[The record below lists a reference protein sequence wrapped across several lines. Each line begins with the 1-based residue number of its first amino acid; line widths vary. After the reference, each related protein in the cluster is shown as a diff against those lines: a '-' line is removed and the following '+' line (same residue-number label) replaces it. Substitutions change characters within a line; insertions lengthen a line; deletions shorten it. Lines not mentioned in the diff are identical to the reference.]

1 MKLLIFAFAFC
12 LQTLSLHADNK
23 ELYKRLDSVIAHRAD
38 YDALKEQKIH
48 NIKLGSA
55 YVTSK
60 EDKLRMYERLV
71 NEYTPYIFD
80 SAFVYT
86 QKSIDLA
93 VHTNDTAYFKKFQI
107 IKARLLVF
115 RGFYIEAKEILDD
128 MSVPPSDRQLNYL
141 YNSVQC
147 ALYFNLK
154 LSCRGTEYDMRYDKL
169 FHKYMDNTLLYST
182 QKDAQYYYMKGAQL
196 AYSNGNIKDI
206 DACLSKVMS
215 QLKPGSRLYGMS
227 AFIMSKVYGIHH
239 QPELQERYLLLA
251 AISDVMSAT
260 NESMALQEVALSLY
274 EHDVRKAQ
282 RYINV
287 SLSDANVFSSKLRRI
302 ELYSNMHTILSA
314 YNHELENAGKWHIV
328 LTLSIIVLLV
338 VIVWDAMRIKRNNNL
353 LRQNEKNLTAQTEQ
367 LNATNSKQK
376 EANDKLVK
384 SNDALVKSNDELVKS
399 NDELK
404 DSNKALKDSNKAL
417 QNSNDELKDS
427 NKALQNSNDELQNS
441 NDALQNSND
450 ALQNSNKALQ
460 NSNDEL
466 KDSNKALQNSNDKF
480 EQINAKREY
489 IAKSYISL
497 CYLYIEKLESQRKM
511 VIRKIKANQQKEL
524 LSILSSSKRTAEEN
538 HHFFSQFDSIFL
550 SFYPTFVKE
559 LNTLLTPEAQ
569 VELKENNELTPSLRV
584 AALIRLGVTESS
596 VIAGILSY
604 SPQTIYNYRSALKN
618 GAIDKDSFEENLL
631 RLCAVY

>member
-1 MKLLIFAFAFC
+1 
-12 LQTLSLHADNK
+12 
-23 ELYKRLDSVIAHRAD
+23 
-38 YDALKEQKIH
+38 
-48 NIKLGSA
+48 
-55 YVTSK
+55 
-60 EDKLRMYERLV
+60 MYERLV

-80 SAFVYT
+80 SAWVYT

-93 VHTNDTAYFKKFQI
+93 VHTNDTACCKKFQI
-107 IKARLLVF
+107 IKARLLIF

-128 MSVPPSDRQLNYL
+128 MSVPPSDRQLNFL
-141 YNSVQC
+141 YNCAQC

-169 FHKYMDNTLLYST
+169 FHKYMDNTLLYCT
-182 QKDAQYYYMKGAQL
+182 QKDALYYYLKGAQL
-196 AYSNGNIKDI
+196 AYSNGDIKDI
-206 DACLSKVMS
+206 AACLGKAMS
-215 QLKPGSRLYGMS
+215 QLKPDSRLYAMS
-227 AFIMSKVYGIHH
+227 ASIMSKVYGIHH

-251 AISDVMSAT
+251 AISDVMAAN
-260 NESMALQEVALSLY
+260 NESMLLQEVALNLY
-274 EHDVRKAQ
+274 KHDVRKAQ

-314 YNHELENAGKWHIV
+314 YNHALENAGKWYFV

-338 VIVWDAMRIKRNNNL
+338 VIAWEAMRIKRNNNL
-353 LRQNEKNLTAQTEQ
+353 LKQNEKNLTAQTEQ

-376 EANDKLVK
+376 EANDELEKL
-384 SNDALVKSNDELVKS
+384 NDEL
-399 NDELK
+399 
-404 DSNKALKDSNKAL
+404 
-417 QNSNDELKDS
+417 
-427 NKALQNSNDELQNS
+427 
-441 NDALQNSND
+441 
-450 ALQNSNKALQ
+450 
-460 NSNDEL
+460 
-466 KDSNKALQNSNDKF
+466 
-480 EQINAKREY
+480 EQTNVKREY
-489 IAKSYISL
+489 MAKSYISL

-538 HHFFSQFDSIFL
+538 QTFFSQFDSIFL
-550 SFYPTFVKE
+550 SLYPSFVTE

-584 AALIRLGVTESS
+584 AALIRLGITESS

-618 GAIDKDSFEENLL
+618 GAIDKDSFEENLQ
-631 RLCAVY
+631 RLCITA

>member
-1 MKLLIFAFAFC
+1 MKLLIFAIAFC

-23 ELYKRLDSVIAHRAD
+23 ALYKRLDSVIAHRAD
-38 YDALKEQKIH
+38 YDALKEQKIQ

-55 YVTSK
+55 YVTSN
-60 EDKLRMYERLV
+60 EDKLKMYERLV

-80 SAFVYT
+80 SAWVYT

-93 VHTNDTAYFKKFQI
+93 VHTNDTACCKKFQI
-107 IKARLLVF
+107 IKARLLIF

-128 MSVPPSDRQLNYL
+128 MSVPPSDRRLNYL
-141 YNSVQC
+141 YNCAQC

-154 LSCRGTEYDMRYDKL
+154 LSTHDTEYGPRYDRL
-169 FHKYMDNTLLYST
+169 FHKYMDNTLLYCT
-182 QKDAQYYYMKGAQL
+182 QKDALYYYLKGAQL
-196 AYSNGNIKDI
+196 AYSNGDIKDI
-206 DACLSKVMS
+206 AACLGKAMS
-215 QLKPGSRLYGMS
+215 QLKPDSRLYAMS
-227 AFIMSKVYGIHH
+227 ASIMSKVYGIHH

-251 AISDVMSAT
+251 AISDVMAAN
-260 NESMALQEVALSLY
+260 NESMLLQEVALNLY
-274 EHDVRKAQ
+274 KHDVRKAQ

-314 YNHELENAGKWHIV
+314 YNHALENAGKWYFV

-338 VIVWDAMRIKRNNNL
+338 VIAWEAMRIKRNNNL
-353 LRQNEKNLTAQTEQ
+353 LKQNEKNLTAQTEQ

-376 EANDKLVK
+376 EANDELEKL
-384 SNDALVKSNDELVKS
+384 NDEL
-399 NDELK
+399 
-404 DSNKALKDSNKAL
+404 
-417 QNSNDELKDS
+417 
-427 NKALQNSNDELQNS
+427 
-441 NDALQNSND
+441 
-450 ALQNSNKALQ
+450 
-460 NSNDEL
+460 
-466 KDSNKALQNSNDKF
+466 
-480 EQINAKREY
+480 EQTNTKREY
-489 IAKSYISL
+489 MAKAYISL

-538 HHFFSQFDSIFL
+538 QTFFSQFDSIFL
-550 SFYPTFVKE
+550 SLYPSFVEE
-559 LNTLLTPEAQ
+559 LNTLLMPEAQ

-584 AALIRLGVTESS
+584 AALIRLGVMESS

-618 GAIDKDSFEENLL
+618 GAIDKDSFEENLQ
-631 RLCAVY
+631 RLCITA

>member
-1 MKLLIFAFAFC
+1 MKLLIFAIAFC

-23 ELYKRLDSVIAHRAD
+23 ALYKRLDSVIAHRAD
-38 YDALKEQKIH
+38 YDALKEQKIQ

-60 EDKLRMYERLV
+60 EDKLKMYERLV
-71 NEYTPYIFD
+71 NEYTPYILD

-93 VHTNDTAYFKKFQI
+93 VHTNDTASCKKFQI
-107 IKARLLVF
+107 IKARLLIF

-141 YNSVQC
+141 YNCAQC

-154 LSCRGTEYDMRYDKL
+154 LSGRGTEYDMRYDKL
-169 FHKYMDNTLLYST
+169 FHKYLDNTLLYST
-182 QKDAQYYYMKGAQL
+182 QKDAQYYYLKGAQL
-196 AYSNGNIKDI
+196 AYSNGDLKEIEASLGK
-206 DACLSKVMS
+206 AMS
-215 QLKPGSRLYGMS
+215 QLKPDSRLYGLS
-227 AFIMSKVYGIHH
+227 AFLMSKVYGKHH

-260 NESMALQEVALSLY
+260 KESMSLQEVALSLY
-274 EHDVRKAQ
+274 KHDVRKAQ
-282 RYINV
+282 RYISV
-287 SLSDANVFSSKLRRI
+287 SLSDANVFSNKLRRI

-314 YNHELENAGKWHIV
+314 YNHALENTGKWHII
-328 LTLSIIVLLV
+328 LTLSIIVLLL
-338 VIVWDAMRIKRNNNL
+338 VIVWGAMRIKRNNNL
-353 LRQNEKNLTAQTEQ
+353 LKQNEKNLTAQTEQ

-376 EANDKLVK
+376 EANDELVK
-384 SNDALVKSNDELVKS
+384 YNDALVKSNDEL
-399 NDELK
+399 
-404 DSNKALKDSNKAL
+404 
-417 QNSNDELKDS
+417 
-427 NKALQNSNDELQNS
+427 
-441 NDALQNSND
+441 
-450 ALQNSNKALQ
+450 
-460 NSNDEL
+460 
-466 KDSNKALQNSNDKF
+466 
-480 EQINAKREY
+480 EQTNAKREY
-489 IAKSYISL
+489 MAKSYISL
-497 CYLYIEKLESQRKM
+497 CYQYIEKLESQRKM

-538 HHFFSQFDSIFL
+538 QTFFSQFDSIFL
-550 SFYPTFVKE
+550 SLYPTFVTE

-596 VIAGILSY
+596 MIAGILSY

-618 GAIDKDSFEENLL
+618 GAIDKDSFEENLQ
-631 RLCAVY
+631 RLCITA

>member
-1 MKLLIFAFAFC
+1 MKLLIFAIAFC

-23 ELYKRLDSVIAHRAD
+23 ALYKRLDSVIAHRAD
-38 YDALKEQKIH
+38 YDALKEQKIQ

-60 EDKLRMYERLV
+60 EDKLKMYERLV
-71 NEYTPYIFD
+71 NEYTPYILD

-93 VHTNDTAYFKKFQI
+93 VHTNDTASCKKFQI
-107 IKARLLVF
+107 IKARLLIF

-141 YNSVQC
+141 YNCAQC

-154 LSCRGTEYDMRYDKL
+154 LSGRGTEYDMRYDKL
-169 FHKYMDNTLLYST
+169 FHKYLDNTLLYST
-182 QKDAQYYYMKGAQL
+182 QKDAQYYYLKGAQL
-196 AYSNGNIKDI
+196 AYSNGDLKEIEASLGK
-206 DACLSKVMS
+206 AMS
-215 QLKPGSRLYGMS
+215 QLKPDSRLYGLS
-227 AFIMSKVYGIHH
+227 AFLMSKVYGKHH
-239 QPELQERYLLLA
+239 QPELQECYLLLA
-251 AISDVMSAT
+251 AISDVMSASK
-260 NESMALQEVALSLY
+260 ESMSLQEVALSLY
-274 EHDVRKAQ
+274 KHDVRKAQ
-282 RYINV
+282 RYISV

-314 YNHELENAGKWHIV
+314 YNHALENTGKWHII
-328 LTLSIIVLLV
+328 LTLSIIVLLL
-338 VIVWDAMRIKRNNNL
+338 VIVWGAMRIKRNNNL
-353 LRQNEKNLTAQTEQ
+353 LKQNEKNLTAQTEQ

-376 EANDKLVK
+376 EANDELVK
-384 SNDALVKSNDELVKS
+384 YNDALVK
-399 NDELK
+399 
-404 DSNKALKDSNKAL
+404 
-417 QNSNDELKDS
+417 
-427 NKALQNSNDELQNS
+427 
-441 NDALQNSND
+441 
-450 ALQNSNKALQ
+450 
-460 NSNDEL
+460 
-466 KDSNKALQNSNDKF
+466 SNDKF

-489 IAKSYISL
+489 MAKSYISL
-497 CYLYIEKLESQRKM
+497 CYQYIEKLESQRKM

-538 HHFFSQFDSIFL
+538 HNFFSQFDSIFL
-550 SFYPTFVKE
+550 SLYPTFVKE

-596 VIAGILSY
+596 MIAGILSY

-618 GAIDKDSFEENLL
+618 GAIDKDSFEENLQ
-631 RLCAVY
+631 RLCITA

>member
-1 MKLLIFAFAFC
+1 MKLLIFAIAFC

-23 ELYKRLDSVIAHRAD
+23 ALYKRLDSVIAHRAD
-38 YDALKEQKIH
+38 YDALKEQKIQ

-55 YVTSK
+55 YVTSN
-60 EDKLRMYERLV
+60 EDKLKMYERLV

-80 SAFVYT
+80 SAWVYT

-93 VHTNDTAYFKKFQI
+93 VHTNDTACCKKFQI
-107 IKARLLVF
+107 IKARLLIF

-128 MSVPPSDRQLNYL
+128 MSVPPSDRQLNFL
-141 YNSVQC
+141 YNCAQC

-169 FHKYMDNTLLYST
+169 FHKYMDNTLLYCT
-182 QKDAQYYYMKGAQL
+182 QKDALYYYLKGAQL
-196 AYSNGNIKDI
+196 AYSNGDIKDI
-206 DACLSKVMS
+206 AACLGKAMS
-215 QLKPGSRLYGMS
+215 QLKPDSRLYAMS
-227 AFIMSKVYGIHH
+227 ASIMSKVYGIHH

-251 AISDVMSAT
+251 AISDVMAAN
-260 NESMALQEVALSLY
+260 NESMLLQEVALNLY
-274 EHDVRKAQ
+274 KHDVRKAQ

-314 YNHELENAGKWHIV
+314 YNHALENAGKWYFV

-338 VIVWDAMRIKRNNNL
+338 VIAWEAMRIKRNNNL
-353 LRQNEKNLTAQTEQ
+353 LKQNEKNLTAQTEQ

-376 EANDKLVK
+376 EANDELEKL
-384 SNDALVKSNDELVKS
+384 NDEL
-399 NDELK
+399 
-404 DSNKALKDSNKAL
+404 
-417 QNSNDELKDS
+417 
-427 NKALQNSNDELQNS
+427 
-441 NDALQNSND
+441 
-450 ALQNSNKALQ
+450 
-460 NSNDEL
+460 
-466 KDSNKALQNSNDKF
+466 
-480 EQINAKREY
+480 EQTNTKREY
-489 IAKSYISL
+489 MAKSYISL

-538 HHFFSQFDSIFL
+538 QTFFSQFDSIFL
-550 SFYPTFVKE
+550 SLYPTFVEE

-584 AALIRLGVTESS
+584 AALIRLGITESS
-596 VIAGILSY
+596 MIAGILSY

-618 GAIDKDSFEENLL
+618 GAIDKDSFEENLQ
-631 RLCAVY
+631 RLCITA

>member
-1 MKLLIFAFAFC
+1 MKLLIFAIAFC

-23 ELYKRLDSVIAHRAD
+23 ALYKRLDSVIAHRAD
-38 YDALKEQKIH
+38 YDALKEQKIQ

-60 EDKLRMYERLV
+60 EDKLKMYERLV
-71 NEYTPYIFD
+71 NEYTPYILD

-93 VHTNDTAYFKKFQI
+93 VHTNDTASCKKFQI
-107 IKARLLVF
+107 IKARLLIF

-141 YNSVQC
+141 YNCAQC

-154 LSCRGTEYDMRYDKL
+154 LSGRGTEYDMRYDKL
-169 FHKYMDNTLLYST
+169 FHKYLDNTLLYST
-182 QKDAQYYYMKGAQL
+182 QKDAQYYYLKGAQL
-196 AYSNGNIKDI
+196 AYSNGDLKEIEASLGK
-206 DACLSKVMS
+206 AMS
-215 QLKPGSRLYGMS
+215 QLKPDSRLYGLS
-227 AFIMSKVYGIHH
+227 AFLMSKVYGKHH

-251 AISDVMSAT
+251 AISDVMSASK
-260 NESMALQEVALSLY
+260 ESMSLQEVALSLY
-274 EHDVRKAQ
+274 KHDVRKAQ
-282 RYINV
+282 RYISV

-314 YNHELENAGKWHIV
+314 YNHALENTGKWHII
-328 LTLSIIVLLV
+328 LTLSIIVLLL
-338 VIVWDAMRIKRNNNL
+338 VIVWGAMRIKRNNNL
-353 LRQNEKNLTAQTEQ
+353 LKQNEKNLTAQTEQ

-376 EANDKLVK
+376 EANDELVK
-384 SNDALVKSNDELVKS
+384 YNDALVK
-399 NDELK
+399 
-404 DSNKALKDSNKAL
+404 
-417 QNSNDELKDS
+417 
-427 NKALQNSNDELQNS
+427 
-441 NDALQNSND
+441 
-450 ALQNSNKALQ
+450 
-460 NSNDEL
+460 
-466 KDSNKALQNSNDKF
+466 SNDKF

-489 IAKSYISL
+489 MAKSYISL
-497 CYLYIEKLESQRKM
+497 CYQYIEKLESQRKM

-538 HHFFSQFDSIFL
+538 HNFFSQFDSIFL
-550 SFYPTFVKE
+550 SLYPTFVKE

-584 AALIRLGVTESS
+584 AALIRLGITESS
-596 VIAGILSY
+596 MIAGILSY

-618 GAIDKDSFEENLL
+618 GAIDKDSFEENLQ
-631 RLCAVY
+631 RLCITA